1 MAAILQFPVMK
12 KSFRRWRFYRI
23 YSHLVQPNSHLV
35 QSGLKKR
42 VCLPTDSMRRKLI
55 LRGLR
60 GKDGKEKL

>member
-1 MAAILQFPVMK
+1 MAAILLFPVMK
-12 KSFRRWRFYRI
+12 KSSRRWQFYRI

-55 LRGLR
+55 LRR
-60 GKDGKEKL
+60 KDGKEKL